1 MSDLTK
7 HTQTQYIQITTTTL
21 FIKRKNKQTLNIKK
35 EKVKCEKTIYVIQKT
50 QINYR

>member
-21 FIKRKNKQTLNIKK
+21 FIKSKNKQTLNIKK
-35 EKVKCEKTIYVIQKT
+35 RESKMRENNIRYTK
-50 QINYR
+50 NAD